1 MKRKIIF
8 SVVISLL
15 ISIIYFL
22 SVSRVPYKKE
32 ISYMIMN
39 DRYSISKPDYGYL
52 NNSLIFLNDR
62 EKTENDKNDETDT
75 CLTVMKMA
83 IIKDYYIGY
92 ITGENAEFCKGY
104 FYIKKGALES
114 ATGLSEQQIE
124 QKFGKNIKYENSS
137 DFMNK
142 HGIDEYGQKYYS
154 KNLKIVSIT
163 SFFFCFLISGTG
175 FIIYSNIFKIIKNVK
190 EREITYKNKIRIILT
205 LTLAAGFLS
214 GFSYFTYNILTGNY
228 KTNWYIHVNNQSS
241 IVRKISE
248 FYSSV
253 ILLNPEEYTGIFL
266 DDIEEVKNLYKKPA
280 SDRYKDKCGEISKIA
295 MIGDYY
301 VGYRE
306 DSDNKNCGGYFYVK
320 KGALESATGLS
331 EQQIEQ
337 KFRKNIKYEDP
348 SKFINK
354 NGSGGD
360 YINDFSYLLIMS
372 IYLFLHYL
380 FIVGLVL
387 FGCNFIIDFIKKL
400 ISLKK

>member
-1 MKRKIIF
+1 MKRKLIF
-8 SVVISLL
+8 SLLISLL
-15 ISIIYFL
+15 IAVIYFL
-22 SVSRVPYKKE
+22 NVFRIPYKKD
-32 ISYMIMN
+32 ISYLLMN
-39 DRYSISKPDYGYL
+39 DKYLISKPDYGYL
-52 NNSLIFLNDR
+52 NNSLIFLDNR
-62 EKTENDKNDETDT
+62 EMTENGKDNEIDT
-75 CLTVMKMA
+75 CLTVTKMA
-83 IIKDYYIGY
+83 MIKDYYIEY
-92 ITGENAEFCKGY
+92 VTGENSESCKGY
-104 FYIKKGALES
+104 FYVRKSVPENLI
-114 ATGLSEQQIE
+114 GLTEKEIE
-124 QKFGKNIKYENSS
+124 EKFGKNIKYENPS

-142 HGIDEYGQKYYS
+142 YGIDEHGQEYYS
-154 KNLKIVSIT
+154 ENLKTVSIIL
-163 SFFFCFLISGTG
+163 FFFCFLIIETG
-175 FIIYSNIFKIIKNVK
+175 FIIYSNIFKIIKNIK
-190 EREITYKNKIRIILT
+190 EKEMNYKNKVRIILT